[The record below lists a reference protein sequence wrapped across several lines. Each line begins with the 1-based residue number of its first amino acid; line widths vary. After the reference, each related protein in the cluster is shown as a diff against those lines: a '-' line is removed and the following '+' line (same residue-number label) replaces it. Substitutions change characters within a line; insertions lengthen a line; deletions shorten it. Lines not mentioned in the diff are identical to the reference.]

1 MITIQI
7 VFLIFLLGFIFW
19 VSSHLY
25 SSIFHVPYVNSSD
38 KAIHDALKLAG
49 LNKGETLLDLGCGR
63 GDALIIAARDFGA
76 KAVGYEISPLPF
88 LIARIKTLK
97 YPKIKVYCRDLRRAN
112 DDIKKA
118 DVIYLY
124 LLNSVLDKIE
134 DQIFANCKTNARI
147 VSLAF
152 KFPKHK
158 PVDVMSTKNLGRMT
172 DISLYEKTAQ

>member
-1 MITIQI
+1 MLYFEIILI
-7 VFLIFLLGFIFW
+7 IFLLGFIFW

-38 KAIHDALKLAG
+38 QAIHDALRLAG
-49 LNKGETLLDLGCGR
+49 LNKDETLLDLGCGR
-63 GDALIIAARDFGA
+63 GDALIIATRDFGA

-88 LIARIKTLK
+88 LIAKFKTLR
-97 YPKIKVYCRDLRRAN
+97 YSKIKVYCRDLRKAN
-112 DDIKKA
+112 ENIKNA

-134 DQIFANCKTNARI
+134 DQIFTECQSGTKI

-158 PVDVMSTKNLGRMT
+158 PIKTISTKNLGRIT
-172 DISLYEKTAQ
+172 DISLYKK